1 MTAVPVL
8 QIEGLSICYRSG
20 RGLLPAVQHFDLTL
34 KAGETYGLV
43 GESGCGK
50 STVAFAVMGHLAEN
64 ACVTAGRILVDGE
77 NVVGLDEPGLRRLR
91 GAAIA
96 MVYQDP
102 AAALN
107 PVMTI
112 GWQLKEALD
121 AHRRLPAVAA
131 RAEILAV
138 LARVRLPEPARLLKR
153 YPHQLS
159 GGQLQRIVIAMA
171 LLARPRLLL
180 LDEPTTGLD
189 VTVEASV
196 VALIAELAAN
206 SGMALLYISHNLG
219 LIARVCSRVGVM
231 YGGQLVEEGTVRQVL
246 KGPRHPYT
254 KALIDCLP
262 DVKGR
267 SRQNRLA
274 AIPGQVPSPASLP
287 AGCLFAPRCTHA
299 RPGLCDVTP
308 PPQMESLSDGYRV
321 RCLRAQEIPAGAP
334 PVAFPGRSRA
344 RPETRLRLDG
354 VTRIYGGGSTF
365 WQVLGLARDQ
375 GLRAADAVSFD
386 VGRGETVALVGESG
400 SGKSTLARILIGL
413 DSATAGRALY
423 DGTNIACLP
432 ARSRPEA
439 LIRALQMVFQNPDGT
454 LNPSHRVHRILAR
467 ALKRLGHRDR
477 HAVNARIAEL
487 LRLVRLP
494 ADAAA
499 RFPQELSGGQRQRV
513 AIARAFAGEPELIIA
528 DEPVSA
534 LDVSVQAAIVN
545 LLIDVQDIAGTAI
558 LLISHD
564 LALVRHVAD
573 RVVVLY
579 RGKVM
584 ESGSVEAVFSAPSHP
599 YTESLLAAVHPPDP
613 DHQPARLAVP
623 ADGLCQDIDAAPS
636 AEGCPFAPRCHRRI
650 GTLCFEHPPP
660 LREGSSDD
668 HRILCHHEAATLRMP
683 ATLSLTPKQEK
694 SLDA

>member
-1 MTAVPVL
+1 MTATPVL
-8 QIEGLSICYRSG
+8 RIEGLNVCYRAG
-20 RGLLPAVQHFDLTL
+20 RHLLPAVQRFDLEL
-34 KAGETYGLV
+34 SAGEAYGLV

-50 STVAFAVMGHLAEN
+50 STIAFAVMGHLADN
-64 ACVTAGRILVDGE
+64 GCVTAGRILVDGE
-77 NVVGLDEPGLRRLR
+77 DIVGLDEPGLRRLR
-91 GAAIA
+91 GAAVA

-107 PVMTI
+107 PVMTV
-112 GWQLKEALD
+112 GRQLEEALD
-121 AHRRLPAVAA
+121 AHRRLTA
-131 RAEILAV
+131 REARTEILEV
-138 LARVRLPEPARLLKR
+138 LARVRLGDPVGLLKR

-196 VALIAELAAN
+196 VTLIAELAAD

-219 LIARVCSRVGVM
+219 LIARVCGRVGVM
-231 YGGQLVEEGTVRQVL
+231 YAGQLVEEGSVRQIL
-246 KGPRHPYT
+246 KAPGHPYS

-262 DVKGR
+262 DLRGG
-267 SRQNRLA
+267 SRHTRLA
-274 AIPGQVPSPASLP
+274 AIPGQVPSPGTLP
-287 AGCLFAPRCTHA
+287 AGCLFAPRCAHA
-299 RPGLCDVTP
+299 RPCLCDVAP
-308 PPQMESLSDGYRV
+308 APRMEALEGGHRV
-321 RCLRAQEIPAGAP
+321 RCLRTREIPASQP
-334 PVAFPGRSRA
+334 TVAFPGRSRA
-344 RPETRLRLDG
+344 LPDSRLRLDG
-354 VTRIYGGGSTF
+354 VTRVYGGDGPL
-365 WQVLGLARDQ
+365 WRYLGLRKDE

-386 VGRGETVALVGESG
+386 IGRGETLALVGESG

-423 DGTNIACLP
+423 DGRNIASLP
-432 ARSRPEA
+432 ARRRPEA
-439 LIRALQMVFQNPDGT
+439 LIRALQIVFQNPDGT

-467 ALKRLGHRDR
+467 ALKRLGHRNR

-487 LRLVRLP
+487 LHLVRLP
-494 ADAAA
+494 AETAA

-545 LLIDVQDIAGTAI
+545 LLIDVQDAAETAI

-579 RGKVM
+579 RGRVM

-613 DHQPARLAVP
+613 DHQPTRLAVP
-623 ADGLCQDIDAAPS
+623 ADGLGQDIDAAPP

-650 GTLCFEHPPP
+650 GALCFEQPPP
-660 LREGSSDD
+660 LREVGADD
-668 HRILCHHEAATLRMP
+668 HRILCHHEAAALKVP
-683 ATLSLTPKQEK
+683 PPLSIIQKQEK

>member
-1 MTAVPVL
+1 MTTAPL
-8 QIEGLSICYRSG
+8 LRIEGLSVCYRSG
-20 RGLLPAVQHFDLTL
+20 RRLLPAVQQFDLAVG
-34 KAGETYGLV
+34 AGEAYGLV

-50 STVAFAVMGHLAEN
+50 STVAFAAMGHLAEN
-64 ACVTAGRILVDGE
+64 GCVTAGRILIDGE
-77 NVVGLDEPGLRRLR
+77 DIVGLNEHGLRRLR
-91 GAAIA
+91 GAAVT

-112 GWQLKEALD
+112 GRQLKEALN
-121 AHRRLPAVAA
+121 AHRHLSAAAA
-131 RAEILAV
+131 RAEILEV
-138 LARVRLPEPARLLKR
+138 LARVRLPKPAQLLKR

-196 VALIAELAAN
+196 VALIAELAAD

-231 YGGQLVEEGTVRQVL
+231 YAGQLVEEGTVRQIL
-246 KGPRHPYT
+246 KTPRHPYSR
-254 KALIDCLP
+254 ALIDCLP
-262 DVKGR
+262 DLGGG
-267 SRQNRLA
+267 SRHTRLA
-274 AIPGQVPSPASLP
+274 AIPGQVPNPGTLP
-287 AGCLFAPRCTHA
+287 AGCLFAPRCAHA
-299 RPGLCDVTP
+299 EAGRCDAAPAP
-308 PPQMESLSDGYRV
+308 PLDTLEAGHRV

-334 PVAFPGRSRA
+334 PVAFPGRRRA
-344 RPETRLRLDG
+344 RPESRLRLDG
-354 VTRIYGGGSTF
+354 VTRVYGGDGPLRRA
-365 WQVLGLARDQ
+365 LGLVRDE
-375 GLRAADAVSFD
+375 GLRAADAVSFEI
-386 VGRGETVALVGESG
+386 GRGETVALVGESG

-423 DGTNIACLP
+423 DGKNIASLP
-432 ARSRPEA
+432 ARRRPED
-439 LIRALQMVFQNPDGT
+439 LIRALQIVFQNPDGT

-467 ALKRLGHRDR
+467 TLRRLGHRNR
-477 HAVNARIAEL
+477 HAINTRIAEL

-545 LLIDVQDIAGTAI
+545 LLVDVQDEAGTAI

-579 RGKVM
+579 RGQVM

-613 DHQPARLAVP
+613 DHRPATLAVP
-623 ADGLCQDIDAAPS
+623 EDGADAAPPP
-636 AEGCPFAPRCHRRI
+636 EGCPFAPRCHRRI
-650 GTLCFEHPPP
+650 GPLCFERAPP
-660 LREGSSDD
+660 LRDGRQGG
-668 HRILCHHEAATLRMP
+668 HLILCHHELAALAAP
-683 ATLSLTPKQEK
+683 PPLSPTPKQEK